1 MAPNSAS
8 QRSVD
13 AARSARP
20 AALRSGQRSS
30 YACSPMAVAKVGL
43 RRKNSA
49 RKASARLGRSDIR
62 GVYGAARSTDD
73 LARYHRAMSIQTW
86 VRPVVLEGS
95 RIRMEPLRE
104 DHLADLAL
112 VAFDL
117 PIWQWTIMGPQDEA
131 GLQRW
136 VETAL
141 ANQEAGTER
150 PFATIDLASGRAI
163 GSSRFMSIVP
173 EHRRLEIGW
182 TWVGT
187 AFQRT
192 GANREAKLLQLT
204 HAFETLGANRVEFKT
219 HARNE
224 RSRNA
229 LAGIGATFE
238 GVFRNH
244 TIMPDG
250 SLRDSAYFS
259 VIADEWPM
267 VKAGLIAGLAR

>member
-1 MAPNSAS
+1 
-8 QRSVD
+8 
-13 AARSARP
+13 
-20 AALRSGQRSS
+20 
-30 YACSPMAVAKVGL
+30 
-43 RRKNSA
+43 
-49 RKASARLGRSDIR
+49 
-62 GVYGAARSTDD
+62 
-73 LARYHRAMSIQTW
+73 MSIQRW
-86 VRPVVLEGS
+86 VEPVVLEGS
-95 RIRMEPLRE
+95 RVRLEPLRP

-117 PIWQWTIMGPQDEA
+117 AIWRWTIMGPQDEA
-131 GLQRW
+131 GLRRW

-141 ANQEAGTER
+141 ANADEATER
-150 PFATIDLASGRAI
+150 PFATIDRASGRAI

-182 TWVGT
+182 TWVGA

-219 HARNE
+219 HSRNE
-224 RSRNA
+224 QSRTA

-244 TIMPDG
+244 TIMPDA
-250 SLRDSAYFS
+250 SLRHSAYFS
-259 VIADEWPM
+259 VIAEEWPQ
-267 VKAGLIAGLAR
+267 VKARLEASLAR

>member
-1 MAPNSAS
+1 M
-8 QRSVD
+8 
-13 AARSARP
+13 
-20 AALRSGQRSS
+20 
-30 YACSPMAVAKVGL
+30 
-43 RRKNSA
+43 
-49 RKASARLGRSDIR
+49 
-62 GVYGAARSTDD
+62 
-73 LARYHRAMSIQTW
+73 
-86 VRPVVLEGS
+86 VLEGT
-95 RIRMEPLRE
+95 RVRLEPLRA
-104 DHLADLAL
+104 DHLADLER

-117 PIWQWTIMGPQDEA
+117 PIWQWTIMGPQDQA

-141 ANQEAGTER
+141 ANQDAGTER

-163 GSSRFMSIVP
+163 GSSRYMTIVP
-173 EHRRLEIGW
+173 EHKRLEIGW

-250 SLRDSAYFS
+250 SLRHSAYFS
-259 VIADEWPM
+259 VIADEWPA
-267 VKAGLIAGLAR
+267 VKAALVARLAR